1 MRKTGFLKRMISMI
15 CIISIMTIS
24 FVQPSFAAN
33 TAPTIT
39 SNDGYTYEIEWQNDT
54 DFILTGFINGTAIDR
69 VTGSIGGEYVTLE
82 TLEQGNTLQDR
93 SNNTLSRIKVSD
105 MITPA
110 EGAAPPELSI
120 PLPYATKQSAGSLQ
134 YRVLADKYYYY
145 TLYVDYI
152 IEGSGTI
159 NEYEIH
165 ADANTN
171 LSVFISVVLSA
182 TSVALGAGIAAT
194 IIGFLGGEVSKGY
207 ITKGAYGYISGT
219 QYDYSTGVENRAVS
233 PVVRKTY
240 NGKAFNGRTRVGE
253 QAWKQDQKAY
263 EGHYPQFIRK
273 KDTAVAGWI
282 FNDFFSG
289 TYDVYKW
296 NSLI

>member
-69 VTGSIGGEYVTLE
+69 VTGSIGGEYLTLE
-82 TLEQGNTLQDR
+82 TFEQGNMVQDR
-93 SNNTLSRIKVSD
+93 SNNTVSRIKVSD
-105 MITPA
+105 IIIPA
-110 EGAAPPELSI
+110 EDEQAPEVTPV
-120 PLPYATKQSAGSLQ
+120 PVTYASSAGSIQ

-145 TLYVDYI
+145 TINVDYEI
-152 IEGSGTI
+152 INTSKVS
-159 NEYEIH
+159 EYEIN

-171 LSVFISVVLSA
+171 LSLFIGAVLNV
-182 TSVALGAGIAAT
+182 TGIALGTGIAAG
-194 IIGFLGGEVSKGY
+194 IIRLVGGIVSGGK
-207 ITKGAYGYISGT
+207 ITKGAHGYFSGT
-219 QYDYSTGVENRAVS
+219 QYDYNIGAENRAVS
-233 PVVRKTY
+233 PIVRRTHS
-240 NGKAFNGRTRVGE
+240 GKAFNGNTRIAD
-253 QAWKQDQKAY
+253 QAWKTDQKVY
-263 EGHYPQFIRK
+263 EGYYPQFIRE
-273 KDTAVAGWI
+273 KDTTVAGWI

-296 NSLI
+296 SSLI